1 MYKIKEIPQ
10 NSILATRTESGEK
23 KGKDLVKA
31 TKKLQHSKML
41 TDKSR

>member
-23 KGKDLVKA
+23 KGKDLVKGNKEI
-31 TKKLQHSKML
+31 T
-41 TDKSR
+41 T